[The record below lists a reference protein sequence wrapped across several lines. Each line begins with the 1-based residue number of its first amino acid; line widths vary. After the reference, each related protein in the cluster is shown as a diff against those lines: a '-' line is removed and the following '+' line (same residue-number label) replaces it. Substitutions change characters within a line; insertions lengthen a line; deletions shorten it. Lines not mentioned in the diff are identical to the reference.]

1 MNWLFVGSLLYIQRI
16 CLSRKKKQHLQVFSK
31 KLFVQWEALDYALI
45 TGMESPQLQPLTGR
59 ISVGGT
65 GKTVRCMFVWRHH
78 HKGWGQ
84 MSSVLH
90 VTALAL
96 TFPVRGE
103 NLRVVGE
110 DDSGS
115 ECKVWNPK
123 QNPSPPLKLE
133 PTIQREEDDFEPI
146 CCWYFYVVPCRC
158 HMGLWNTITAG
169 CFSIKPGECVRQP
182 ALPLLWI
189 AG

>member
-1 MNWLFVGSLLYIQRI
+1 
-16 CLSRKKKQHLQVFSK
+16 
-31 KLFVQWEALDYALI
+31 
-45 TGMESPQLQPLTGR
+45 
-59 ISVGGT
+59 
-65 GKTVRCMFVWRHH
+65 MFVWTHP

-103 NLRVVGE
+103 NLWVVGE

-123 QNPSPPLKLE
+123 QNPSPRLKLE
-133 PTIQREEDDFEPI
+133 PHNTEGGGRFWANLLLTFLRGAVPVPRGAVKYDNCRLFFNKTRQACVTTCPPTFMNCRREHTWQQKKKKPLR
-146 CCWYFYVVPCRC
+146 PSLQTR
-158 HMGLWNTITAG
+158 AS
-169 CFSIKPGECVRQP
+169 CFSFGAGEDTQWATTQKENKVVVV
-182 ALPLLWI
+182 
-189 AG
+189 